1 MENLE
6 NKINETTEEVIDK
19 NDENK
24 ETQETVNVK
33 TFTEEEVNKKLQS
46 ETDRVRTEYSKKIKE
61 YEEKLK
67 ELTPAT
73 KSDAELEIEAR
84 LKALEDKEREVQAK
98 ELELKV
104 SETLEN
110 NGLPKQLAKYI
121 NIQGAEDLESYLGE
135 VKEVLSKHLAD
146 TSLNNTYKPNKH
158 TATKDMI
165 TKEQFNK
172 MSYMERLNI
181 FKTNEELYNKLN
193 K

>member
-6 NKINETTEEVIDK
+6 NQIDETTEEVIDK
-19 NDENK
+19 IDENK
-24 ETQETVNVK
+24 ETQETVEVK
-33 TFTEEEVNKKLQS
+33 TFTEEEVLKKLQS
-46 ETDRVRTEYSKKIKE
+46 ETDKVRTEYSKKIKE
-61 YEEKLK
+61 MENKIK
-67 ELTPAT
+67 ELSPVEKTQ
-73 KSDAELEIEAR
+73 AELDLENRI
-84 LKALEDKEREVQAK
+84 KSLEDKEKEIQAK

-104 SETLEN
+104 AETLEN
-110 NGLPKQLAKYI
+110 NGLTKQLSKYL
-121 NIQGAEDLESYLGE
+121 NLQGVEDIESYVKE
-135 VKEVLSKHLAD
+135 VSEVLSKHLAD

-158 TATKDMI
+158 TATKDVI